1 MSRPPYVSPYL
12 FLIYSSTTESSEE
25 VKVIGKES
33 QIVQKPF
40 YSLTTESSKVESFPV
55 RSEPQIVQKP
65 IYSSTTEFQLERRMP
80 EASRKIESLPQRAV
94 KHWEPKM
101 SSVGSPK
108 LSQLCHCISLLFFF
122 SLNRI

>member
-1 MSRPPYVSPYL
+1 VSPYL

-33 QIVQKPF
+33 QILQPF
-40 YSLTTESSKVESFPV
+40 YSLTTESGKVESFPV

-65 IYSSTTEFQLERRMP
+65 IYSSTTEFQPVERRMP
-80 EASRKIESLPQRAV
+80 EESRKIESLPQRAD
-94 KHWEPKM
+94 KPWEPKM

-108 LSQLCHCISLLFFF
+108 LSPLCHCISLLFFF